1 MKQQK
6 KQDFALGLTTIILLG
21 LFLGTLLFIYPLF
34 HARGQR
40 VEILFPH
47 TAGMAPLKPGSN
59 VVLGGSLPV
68 GEVRAVTT
76 KTMPATTSGGSPEI
90 VFSVDVELD
99 RDIPIYGNC
108 EVTTDQPA
116 IGGAGFV
123 TIVSLGTPAVPLTGP
138 IKGQPPQSFSAA
150 IGTLSRRLLAP
161 GGLVDDLTQAADAQT
176 EGSLMFK
183 LLASLDDVNAMTRE
197 LRTQLNPRDQLAL
210 LGKFQN
216 ILDNLQQTTTIL
228 REQLKDGD
236 ETALLEKL
244 HLALDQLTSGLQ
256 QANDMLKEDRPLVL
270 DALTNI
276 AHTTRTVDQ
285 ELLTTLRN
293 ELDPASPTSL
303 SGKAHAAMELLNASL
318 ADVRSITSQGDRFIA
333 VSRPALEKTLAN
345 FQAMSEQLRL
355 TSQEVL
361 LNPSKLLWG
370 PSTQRQE
377 QLVVFQAARS
387 FAEAASQ
394 LDDASGRLEAVLKT
408 LPADGQTSDQDRAE
422 LKAIQD
428 AVRAAFQRFDRAQQ
442 VLWENLK

>member
-1 MKQQK
+1 MKQK
-6 KQDFALGLTTIILLG
+6 KQDFALGLTAIVLLA
-21 LFLGTLLFIYPLF
+21 LFLGTLLFIYPMF
-34 HARGQR
+34 HARGR
-40 VEILFPH
+40 RLEILFPH

-59 VVLGGSLPV
+59 VLLGGSLPI
-68 GEVRAVTT
+68 GEVLAIST
-76 KTMPATTSGGSPEI
+76 KTLPPAASDAAPEI
-90 VFSVDVELD
+90 AFCVDVEID

-108 EVTTDQPA
+108 EIATDQPA
-116 IGGAGFV
+116 IGGSGYV
-123 TIVSLGTPAVPLTGP
+123 TITSLGTPNVPLSGP
-138 IKGQPPQSFSAA
+138 VKGQPPQSFSAA
-150 IGTLSRRLLAP
+150 VGTLSRRLLAP
-161 GGLVDDLTQAADAQT
+161 GGLVDDLTQAADGQI
-176 EGSLMFK
+176 EGSLMYK

-210 LGKFQN
+210 LGKFQA
-216 ILDNLQQTTTIL
+216 ILDNLHQTTTTL
-228 REQLKDGD
+228 REQLNDGD
-236 ETALLEKL
+236 QTALLEKM

-303 SGKAHAAMELLNASL
+303 SGKAHTAMELLNASL
-318 ADVRSITSQGDRFIA
+318 ADVHASTSEADRCLA
-333 VSRPALEKTLAN
+333 VSRPSLEKTLAN

-370 PSTQRQE
+370 PGPQRQE

-394 LDDASGRLEAVLKT
+394 LDDASGRLEAVLRT
-408 LPADGQTSDQDRAE
+408 LPADGHATEKERAE
-422 LKAIQD
+422 LQAIQD
-428 AVRAAFQRFDRAQQ
+428 AVRASFQRFDRAQQ